1 MHTIAIT
8 MGCPVVIGP
17 EIVVRHCARHHLPP
31 EPRPLV
37 VGDLGV
43 LRRTATLLGEDVLF
57 VPWKVGAPLR
67 QGEVAVHEVTRLG
80 ADELSWGR
88 PDGITGAASARY
100 LQAALQLIAA
110 GQADGVATCPIN
122 KHSWHEAG
130 YNYPGHTEMLAALCG
145 SERYAMML
153 AGERLRVVLATIHL
167 PLRQV
172 ADTLHSAAIAS
183 LLTLVDFSLRR
194 DFAIAHPRIGVAG
207 LNPHAG
213 EKGLFGDEEDR
224 IILPAVAEAQ
234 KGGLLVEGPLP
245 PDTIFHHAAGGRFDA
260 VLAMYHDQGLIPFK
274 LLHFADGVNVTLG
287 LPIVRTSV
295 DHGTAYD
302 IAGQGLASADSLL
315 AAVRLA
321 ATICTNRRTTQG
333 ELP

>member
-1 MHTIAIT
+1 MHTLAIT
-8 MGCPVVIGP
+8 MGCPVGIGP
-17 EIVVRHCARHHLPP
+17 EIVVRHCARHRLPS
-31 EPRPLV
+31 EPRPLI

-43 LRRTATLLGEDVLF
+43 LRRTATLLGEDAPF
-57 VPWKVGAPLR
+57 IPWKAGKPLPER
-67 QGEVAVHEVTRLG
+67 EVAVLEVTTLG

-88 PDGITGAASARY
+88 PDAITGAASARY
-100 LQAALQLIAA
+100 LEVALRLIAA
-110 GQADGVATCPIN
+110 GQADGVVTCPIN
-122 KHSWHEAG
+122 KHSWHLAG
-130 YNYPGHTEMLAALCG
+130 YHYPGHTEMLAALTGTECF
-145 SERYAMML
+145 AMML

-172 ADTLHSAAIAS
+172 ADILDCDTIAS
-183 LLTLVDFSLRR
+183 LLALIDFSLRR
-194 DFAIAHPRIGVAG
+194 DFAIASPRIGVAG

-213 EKGLFGDEEDR
+213 ETGLFGDEESR
-224 IILPAVAEAQ
+224 LILPAVVEAQ

-302 IAGQGLASADSLL
+302 IAGQGRASADSLL

-321 ATICTNRRTTQG
+321 ATICANRRATQG
-333 ELP
+333 EQP

>member
-8 MGCPVVIGP
+8 MGCPVGIGP

-31 EPRPLV
+31 GPRPLV

-67 QGEVAVHEVTRLG
+67 EGEVAVHEVTRLS

-100 LQAALQLIAA
+100 LQAALQLIAT

-172 ADTLHSAAIAS
+172 ADTLTNPAIAS
-183 LLTLVDFSLRR
+183 LLTLIDFSLRR

-213 EKGLFGDEEDR
+213 EKGLFGDEEGR

-234 KGGLLVEGPLP
+234 KGE
-245 PDTIFHHAAGGRFDA
+245 IGRA
-260 VLAMYHDQGLIPFK
+260 HV
-274 LLHFADGVNVTLG
+274 
-287 LPIVRTSV
+287 
-295 DHGTAYD
+295 
-302 IAGQGLASADSLL
+302 
-315 AAVRLA
+315 
-321 ATICTNRRTTQG
+321 
-333 ELP
+333 